1 MKIVVDMNLTPDW
14 VPYLAQRGIDA
25 VHWSTI
31 GDPRASDDVIMAWAW
46 ASQHVVFTHDLDFG
60 TILAKTKAG
69 GPSVFQLRSQDVLP
83 EAIGEVVVDLLTRFK
98 DELEKGAIVVA
109 DSRRSR
115 IRFLPIT

>member
-1 MKIVVDMNLTPDW
+1 MKTLVNMNLSPDW
-14 VPYLAQRGIDA
+14 VPFLTGRGIDT

-46 ASQHVVFTHDLDFG
+46 SAQHVVFTHDLDFG

-69 GPSVFQLRSQDVLP
+69 GPSVVQLRSKDVLP
-83 EAIGEVVVDLLTRFK
+83 AAVGDLVVELLTRFK
-98 DELEKGAIVVA
+98 AELERGAFIVA

-115 IRFLPIT
+115 IRFLPIA